1 MTPAREEIFAET
13 PVDFA
18 QLPALRAENF
28 PYSGPHPWLD
38 QPDAL
43 ERINLKLGRG
53 EITAGEAEQCRY
65 WREYGYIILPKLIE
79 DTILDD
85 VWRAYEEAVASGE
98 IPLKPESAGESDPY
112 PGRFLDPHQ
121 KISAFC
127 QILRHD
133 RLLHWIRLLMEHEPE
148 PFQTITCHKGSQQG
162 AHSDSIHMTTYP
174 LGYLTAAWIA
184 FEDIHPDCGPLVYYP
199 GSHRLPYLFSKDV
212 GISEQEFKERRYT
225 AYHEKYEPRIR
236 ELIEEYK
243 LEPHYFHA
251 RKGDVLIWHANLIHG
266 GSMRRNL
273 QLSRKAVV
281 CHFFVKGSFT
291 YHDLSASETKPY
303 SGTCLLDAQDEP
315 AAQKAS
321 VGARVESPKSS
332 LLARFMRALKN

>member
-1 MTPAREEIFAET
+1 MPTSPEIFAEK
-13 PVDFA
+13 PVDFSK
-18 QLPALRAENF
+18 LPSLRAENF

-38 QPDAL
+38 RADAL
-43 ERINLKLGRG
+43 EQVQAKVARR
-53 EITAGEAEQCRY
+53 EITAAEAEQCRY
-65 WREYGYIILPKLIE
+65 WREHGYIILPKLIDDATL
-79 DTILDD
+79 DT
-85 VWRAYEEAVASGE
+85 VWQAYQHAVDTGV
-98 IPLKPESAGESDPY
+98 IPLKPELAGENDPW
-112 PGRFLDPHQ
+112 PGRFLDPHTRVD
-121 KISAFC
+121 AFC
-127 QILRHD
+127 RILRHKQ
-133 RLLHWIRLLMEHEPE
+133 LLHWISLLMEREPE

-212 GISEQEFKERRYT
+212 GISEAEFKERRYL
-225 AYHEKYEPRIR
+225 AYHEKYEPRIQQ
-236 ELIEEYK
+236 LIAEYG

-273 QLSRKAVV
+273 QLSRKALV
-281 CHFFVKGSFT
+281 CHFFVKGSFA

-303 SGTCLLDAQDEP
+303 SGTCLLRTQEEP
-315 AAQKAS
+315 KKRTFFSRLFKA
-321 VGARVESPKSS
+321 
-332 LLARFMRALKN
+332 